1 MSNQDPKPLPA
12 FYIGRD
18 LTETR
23 KDNFI
28 SQKHGLLSTALNR
41 DDTKNIWYSR
51 DHIAGL
57 LDEIDLAGGDG
68 LRIYFGTYET
78 GHDYEGQLCLVMNV
92 TRAAIVGGV
101 SIHQNV
107 VLEDEMDFNDRL
119 SANRDSGIGSNELEG
134 NRDFNFGSPCPPRC
148 D

>member
-1 MSNQDPKPLPA
+1 MSNQDSKPLPA
-12 FYIGRD
+12 FYIGGE

-23 KDNFI
+23 KGNFI

-41 DDTKNIWYSR
+41 DDTKSIWYTR

-68 LRIYFGTYET
+68 LRIYFGAYES
-78 GHDYEGQLCLVMNV
+78 GHEYEGQLCLVMNV
-92 TRAAIVGGV
+92 TREKIVND
-101 SIHQNV
+101 ITCHQNV
-107 VLEDEMDFNDRL
+107 VLENEPDFNDRL
-119 SANRDSGIGSNELEG
+119 SADRDSGIGSNKLGG
-134 NRDFNFGSPCPPRC
+134 NRDYNFGSPCPPRC